1 MSYLIQKNEEVDVR
15 AEGDMQENFLFESQ
29 LSSYIDKCWAEAK
42 TAKEEVLERLLKCER
57 QRRGV
62 YDPDRAAEIARTGGS
77 DIYMMLTD
85 VKCRAAE
92 SWIKDV
98 MINQQERVFELKP
111 SKDPQM
117 PKEMQ
122 MAIVNL
128 VRNEAEQFLAEGG
141 ELHPETFRARMEEVH
156 EEIRT
161 RLGEEAADAARRMGD
176 KIQDQLDQGKFSE
189 ALTKFISD
197 FVTFPTA
204 VVKGPAVKRR
214 KALAWGNNYSPVV
227 VTEYVR
233 EVERVSPYDIYPA
246 PASTGVNDAYLFQKH
261 RLSKTA
267 LESMLG
273 VPGTNDDALRTVMER
288 YASAGYTNWS
298 AGDSE
303 HRELEG
309 KPFRMATNEQ
319 TVETQEFWGS
329 VNGLWLIEWGIEDKT
344 IEEDR
349 IYEVN
354 AWKTGNI
361 TWRCIINPDPLG
373 HRPYDIA
380 SWEEVPDSFWGVAL
394 PEVMRDTQ
402 VMCNAAARALANNM
416 GVASGP
422 QVEVT
427 VDRLPDG
434 EELTDVYPWKVWQ
447 VTTDRTGGGQP
458 AVRFFQ
464 PNMNADV
471 LMNVFQQFAKQADE
485 VTGIPNYV
493 YGSSAVSGAGR
504 TASGLSMLMDNA
516 SKGIK
521 QAVANIDR
529 IVSGIV
535 RRLYLH
541 NMMYDDDPY
550 IKGDFKVVAKGAI
563 GLIHKEALQMR
574 RNEFLVA
581 TANPIDSNIVGPE
594 GRAYLLRELAR
605 GLQMDTEKI
614 VPSQDTMKAQSLQ
627 MQAQALA
634 QQMIQDLVAQQQ
646 AAQPPAPQGMIP
658 GGMPA
663 GGQEANVVQPMQM
676 ADGGQVTKTDLVAAN
691 LRSYGLI

>member
-1 MSYLIQKNEEVDVR
+1 MSYLIEKNNEVDVR
-15 AEGDMQENFLFESQ
+15 AEGDMKSNTLFESS
-29 LSSYIDKCWAEAK
+29 LASYVNKCWAEAK

-62 YDPDRAAEIARTGGS
+62 YDPDRAAEIAKTGGS
-77 DIYMMLTD
+77 DIFMMLTD

-98 MINQQERVFELKP
+98 MLNQQERVFELKP
-111 SKDPQM
+111 SKEPQM

-122 MAIVNL
+122 MAIVDL
-128 VRNEAEQFLAEGG
+128 VRSEAEAFLTEGG

-156 EEIRT
+156 EEIRS
-161 RLGEEAADAARRMGD
+161 RISEEAADAARRMSD
-176 KIQDQLDQGKFSE
+176 KIQDQLDHGKFNE
-189 ALTKFISD
+189 ALTKYISD
-197 FVTFPTA
+197 FVTYPTA
-204 VVKGPAVKRR
+204 IIKGPAVKRR
-214 KALAWGNNYSPVV
+214 KGLAWGNDYSPVV

-233 EVERVSPYDIYPA
+233 EVERVSPYDIFPA

-273 VPGTNDDALRTVMER
+273 VPGTDDDALRTVMER
-288 YASAGYTNWS
+288 YAAAGYTNWN

-329 VNGLWLIEWGIEDKT
+329 VNGLWLIEWGIKDKT
-344 IEEDR
+344 IVEDK

-354 AWKTGNI
+354 VWMTGNI
-361 TWRCIINPDPLG
+361 VWRAIINPDPLG

-416 GVASGP
+416 GIASGP

-434 EELTDVYPWKVWQ
+434 EEITDVYPWKIWQ

-471 LMNVFQQFAKQADE
+471 LMGVFQNFARQADE

-521 QAVANIDR
+521 QAIANIDR

-574 RNEFLVA
+574 RNEFLMA
-581 TANPIDSNIVGPE
+581 TANPIDSQVVGPQ
-594 GRAYLLRELAR
+594 GRAYLLREIAR

-614 VPSQDTMKAQSLQ
+614 VPNADNMQQQMLQ
-627 MQAQALA
+627 QQAQAMA
-634 QQMIQDLVAQQQ
+634 QQMIQEFLAQQQ
-646 AAQPPAPQGMIP
+646 AQQQPAPQGMLP

-663 GGQEANVVQPMQM
+663 GGEANVVQPVAM
-676 ADGGQVTKTDLVAAN
+676 ADGGQVTKAELIEQN
-691 LRSYGLI
+691 LRSYGIV